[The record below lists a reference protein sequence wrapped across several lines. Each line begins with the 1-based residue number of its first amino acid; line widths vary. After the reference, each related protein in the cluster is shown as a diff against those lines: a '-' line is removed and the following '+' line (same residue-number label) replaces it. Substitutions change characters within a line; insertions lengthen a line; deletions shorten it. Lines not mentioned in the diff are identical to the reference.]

1 MFAYLDPGTGIT
13 FFKESL
19 FLLLFLGGTLSFLLL
34 FSKIIWRFIVRFR
47 LFFILA
53 VILLAIGGIIMLK
66 GKNQPQKKVLIL
78 GIDAM
83 DPEITKYLLN
93 SGKLPNFMV
102 LKEKG
107 YYSKLKTVIP
117 AESCVVWTCFAT
129 GAYPADCGIFD
140 FIMRDPQTYMPYLS
154 LNEVVPD
161 VKFIKIGK
169 FKIPISKKLKA
180 RNLVKKESFWN
191 VLSNRDIPVSVYFHP
206 NTFPAEKICGK
217 MVSGM
222 GVPDLYG
229 TMGRFLF
236 YSENKVEDKKDSR
249 GKIIQVNKEGNI
261 IKTFIYGP
269 KIESKGETEESKIP
283 LDITVNAM
291 RNNIGLKLGKDDFIV
306 QKGEW
311 SSFHRVVFK
320 ISAFK
325 NIRGIVKFYLKSVEP
340 LELYCSPVNIDPLD
354 PIFPISYPIQYSAKL
369 AKAVG
374 LYHTQGMPHDT
385 WAFVEGR
392 LDEKAFLQHVDDILN
407 EKVKILNKALKEF
420 HSGVLFFYV
429 DTLDIMQHLFWRQ
442 MKENNS
448 QRIYD
453 YYIKMDQILANILG
467 KIDKDTTLIVLSD
480 HGFKSFDYT
489 VDLNCWLYKHGYLV
503 MKEGINESDGFFKG
517 VDWNKTQAYALGF
530 GSIYI
535 NKFGREKFGIVMD
548 EDYKMIKTEIK
559 DKLLE
564 MVNPDSEESVI
575 SKVYTNDEVFSG
587 TYEYLAPDLYAGF
600 YPGYRVSWQTALGG
614 LSDNLIA
621 PNTKLWSGTH
631 LIDPEFVP
639 GVIFSNQKL
648 HLNSPAIVDIAPI
661 VTKMYQ

>member
-13 FFKESL
+13 FFKESS
-19 FLLLFLGGTLSFLLL
+19 FLLLFLAGMFSFLLL
-34 FSKIIWRFIVRFR
+34 FFKIIWRFIVRFR

-66 GKNQPQKKVLIL
+66 GENQPQKKVLIL

-83 DPEITKYLLN
+83 DPEITEYLLN
-93 SGKLPNFMV
+93 SGKLPNFAV

-107 YYSKLKTVIP
+107 YYSKLKTVVP

-129 GAYPADCGIFD
+129 GAHPADCGIFD
-140 FIMRDPQTYMPYLS
+140 FIMRNPQTYTPYLG

-169 FKIPISKKLKA
+169 LKIPISKKLKA
-180 RNLVKKESFWN
+180 RNLVKKKSFWN
-191 VLSNRDIPVSVYFHP
+191 ILSNKTIPVSIYFHP
-206 NTFPAEKICGK
+206 NTFPAEKLYGK

-249 GKIIQVNKEGNI
+249 GKIIQVNKEGSI

-269 KIESKGETEESKIP
+269 KIETKESSQESKIP
-283 LDITVNAM
+283 LDIIVNTVQ
-291 RNNIGLKLGKDDFIV
+291 NNIKLKLGKDDFML

-311 SSFHRVVFK
+311 SSFHRIVFK
-320 ISAFK
+320 IGTFK
-325 NIRGIVKFYLKSVEP
+325 HIEGIVKFYLKNVES
-340 LELYCSPVNIDPLD
+340 LELYCSPVNIDSLN
-354 PIFPISYPIQYSAKL
+354 PIFPISYPRRYSAEL
-369 AKAVG
+369 AKTVG
-374 LYHTQGMPHDT
+374 FYHTQGMPHDT

-407 EKVKILNKALKEF
+407 EKVRILNKALKEF
-420 HSGVLFFYV
+420 HSGVLFFYI

-442 MKENNS
+442 MRENNS
-448 QRIYD
+448 QKIYD
-453 YYIKMDQILANILG
+453 YYTKIDQILGNILG
-467 KIDKDTTLIVLSD
+467 KISKDTTLIVLSD
-480 HGFKSFDYT
+480 HGFKSFNYT
-489 VDLNCWLYKHGYLV
+489 VDLNYWLYKHGYLV
-503 MKEGINESDGFFKG
+503 MKEGITKSDGFFKG

-548 EDYKMIKTEIK
+548 EDYERVKTEIK

-564 MVNPDSEESVI
+564 IVNPDNEKHII
-575 SKVYTNDEVFSG
+575 SRVYTNDEVFSG
-587 TYEYLAPDLYAGF
+587 TYGYLAPDLYAGF
-600 YPGYRVSWQTALGG
+600 HPGYRVSWKTALGG
-614 LSDNLIA
+614 LSDDLIA

-648 HLNSPAIVDIAPI
+648 HLGNPAIVDIAPL